1 MLFKRRSEEP
11 LYKRMLVAIWP
22 RRTWRRSGEYVHK
35 RLMRLS
41 ATPHAIAAGFAAGAF
56 ASFTPL
62 MGFHFI
68 LAAVLALL
76 SRGSLIASAFG
87 TAIGNPLTFPFI
99 WTTSYAVGR
108 FVLGYEAAE
117 GVDPNPIT
125 ILQEHGFS
133 PSGLKPVFFPMVVGG
148 ILMGSVAWCA
158 SYFPIRFAVRRFRA
172 ARTARL
178 EARQARKGI
187 DGKTGQAAGEAG
199 RAS

>member
-1 MLFKRRSEEP
+1 MLFKRRSQEP
-11 LYKRMLVAIWP
+11 LHKRMLVAMWP

-35 RLMRLS
+35 RLMRLR

-56 ASFTPL
+56 ASCTPL
-62 MGFHFI
+62 MGLHFI
-68 LAAVLALL
+68 LSAFLAVVT
-76 SRGSLIASAFG
+76 RGSLIASAFG

-108 FVLGYEAAE
+108 VILGYEAAE

-148 ILMGSVAWCA
+148 VVLGSIAWCA
-158 SYFPIRFAVRRFRA
+158 SYFPIRYAVRRFRA
-172 ARTARL
+172 ARAARL
-178 EARQARKGI
+178 EARQARDGV
-187 DGKTGQAAGEAG
+187 DGKTEQAAEEAG
-199 RAS
+199 